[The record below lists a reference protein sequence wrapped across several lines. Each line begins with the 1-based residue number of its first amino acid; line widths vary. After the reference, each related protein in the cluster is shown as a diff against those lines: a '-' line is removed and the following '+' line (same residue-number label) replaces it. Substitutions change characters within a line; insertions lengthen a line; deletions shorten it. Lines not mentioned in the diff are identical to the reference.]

1 MYFNNLVV
9 AISLSSYFV
18 QENFSIWIYCVG
30 CMIDSFL
37 HATLTSTTVLFNNLF
52 WEINTDLL
60 LIFLL

>member
-18 QENFSIWIYCVG
+18 QVNFSIWIYFVG

-37 HATLTSTTVLFNNLF
+37 HATLTRTTVVFNNLLC
-52 WEINTDLL
+52 EINTDSL